1 MFLVV
6 VNDER
11 GALVCERELRTE
23 LSIGRTTEN
32 DIILQSASVSRRH
45 AVLFI
50 DHDSVFIQDLG
61 SVNGVQVDEI
71 SVQGSVQVTEQSVVK
86 IGTFKLFIEYVSPA
100 ESERGGFQTAVVH
113 PNKAHGK
120 IIMINGPQ
128 AGKEFYLFEPITSV
142 GRTEENDIT
151 IAHISVS
158 RHHARLKLEDNG
170 SYIITDPN
178 SSNGTFVRNT
188 RVMQGIR
195 ARHGDKIRFG
205 QIECILVDP
214 MGQAVNRGAGIS
226 FSTKF
231 VIGAIVAI
239 LLGLFFSEYLFSLFN
254 L

>member
-11 GALVCERELRTE
+11 GALVCERELRSE

-32 DIILQSASVSRRH
+32 DIILQSSSVSRRH

-50 DHDSVFIQDLG
+50 DHNSVFIQDLG
-61 SVNGVQVDEI
+61 SVNGVQVDEQP
-71 SVQGSVQVTEQSVVK
+71 VQGSVQISEQSVVK

-120 IIMINGPQ
+120 LVMINGPQ
-128 AGKEFYLFEPITSV
+128 AGKEFYLFEPITSI
-142 GRTEENDIT
+142 GRTEENEIT

-170 SYIITDPN
+170 SYIVTDPS
-178 SSNGTFVRNT
+178 SSNGTFVRNQ
-188 RVMQGIR
+188 RVVQGIR
-195 ARHGDKIRFG
+195 AWHGDQIRFG
-205 QIECILVDP
+205 QIESIIVDP
-214 MGQAVNRGAGIS
+214 MGQAVGRGTTS
-226 FSTKF
+226 FGTKL
-231 VIGAIVAI
+231 VIGAVVAV
-239 LLGLFFSEYLFSLFN
+239 LLGLFGEDLLN
-254 L
+254 LLP

>member
-11 GALVCERELRTE
+11 GALVCERELRSE

-32 DIILQSASVSRRH
+32 DIILQHNSVSRRH
-45 AVLFI
+45 ATIYVS
-50 DHDSVFIQDLG
+50 HDEVMIQDHG
-61 SVNGVQVDEI
+61 SVNGVVVDDQP
-71 SVQGSVQVTEQSVVK
+71 VQGSVRINQQSQVK

-120 IIMINGPQ
+120 LVMINGPQ
-128 AGKEFYLFEPITSV
+128 AGKEFYMFEPITSI

-178 SSNGTFVRNT
+178 SSNGTFVRNQ
-188 RVMQGIR
+188 RVSQGMR
-195 ARHGDKIRFG
+195 AWHGDKVCFG
-205 QIECILVDP
+205 QIECMLVDP
-214 MGQAVNRGAGIS
+214 MGQGGRGGGSSNNRVMLIVGAVI
-226 FSTKF
+226 
-231 VIGAIVAI
+231 AI
-239 LLGLFFSEYLFSLFN
+239 LLGLSFDYIIGLF
-254 L
+254 

>member
-11 GALVCERELRTE
+11 GALVCERELRSE

-32 DIILQSASVSRRH
+32 DIILQHTSVSRKH
-45 AVLFI
+45 AVLYV
-50 DHDSVFIQDLG
+50 DHETVFIQDLG
-61 SVNGVQVDEI
+61 SVNGVVVDEQPI
-71 SVQGSVQVTEQSVVK
+71 QGSVRINEQSQVK

-120 IIMINGPQ
+120 LVVINGPQ
-128 AGKEFYLFEPITSV
+128 AGKEFYMFEPITSI

-170 SYIITDPN
+170 SYIITDPS
-178 SSNGTFVRNT
+178 SSNGTFVRNQ
-188 RVMQGIR
+188 RVAQGIR
-195 ARHGDKIRFG
+195 AWHGDKIRFG
-205 QIECILVDP
+205 HIECLLVDP
-214 MGQAVNRGAGIS
+214 MGQAKPSNDLFSNRTLI
-226 FSTKF
+226 
-231 VIGAIVAI
+231 VGAILAI
-239 LLGLFFSEYLFSLFN
+239 LLGLFWDYLLK
-254 L
+254 LL